1 MITAEG
7 LKKVN
12 ESVKAIE
19 MKGKKYVCVFARVNA
34 FRELC
39 PDGTIT
45 TEIVSLE
52 DGVVTMKASVLDES
66 GRLLATGYA
75 QEKESSSFVNETS
88 FIENCETSAVGRALG
103 MLGIGV
109 DESMASA
116 EEVANA
122 MHQQEDMKK
131 PATEKEVTILG
142 ELFDKANCNPKNT
155 FPHWPAITK
164 EEYVKAVRG
173 LQKKLGASK

>member
-1 MITAEG
+1 MITAEQIAIANEG
-7 LKKVN
+7 VKK
-12 ESVKAIE
+12 IE
-19 MKGKKYVCVFARVNA
+19 LKGKKYVCVFARVAA
-34 FRELC
+34 FRSLC
-39 PDGTIT
+39 PEGTIT
-45 TEIVSLE
+45 TDIVSLE
-52 DGVVTMKASVLDES
+52 DGVVTMKASVLDET

-75 QEKESSSFVNETS
+75 QEKETSSFVNKTS

-122 MHQQEDMKK
+122 MTQQEQMKTY
-131 PATEKEVTILG
+131 ATDKEVAVLT
-142 ELFDKANCNPKNT
+142 ELFAKANCSPVNT
-155 FPHWPAITK
+155 FPHWPGITK

-173 LQKKLGASK
+173 LKKKLGEK

>member
-1 MITAEG
+1 MITSEG
-7 LKKVN
+7 LKTVN
-12 ESVKAIE
+12 EAVKKIE
-19 MKGKKYVCVFARVNA
+19 LKGKKYVCVFARVAA

-45 TEIVSLE
+45 TEIVSME
-52 DGVVTMKASVLDES
+52 DGVVTMKASVIDEN

-75 QEKESSSFVNETS
+75 QEKETSSFVNKTS
-88 FIENCETSAVGRALG
+88 YIENCETSAVGRALG

-122 MHQQEDMKK
+122 MHQQESMKS
-131 PATEKEVTILG
+131 PATEEDLAVLDA
-142 ELFDKANCNPKNT
+142 LFDKANCNPVNT
-155 FPHWPAITK
+155 FPHWPNITK
-164 EEYVKAVRG
+164 AEYVKAVRG
-173 LQKKLGASK
+173 LNKKLGGNK

>member
-7 LKKVN
+7 LKTVN
-12 ESVKAIE
+12 EAVKKIE
-19 MKGKKYVCVFARVNA
+19 LKGKKYVCVFARVAA

-45 TEIVSLE
+45 TDIISLE
-52 DGVVTMKASVLDES
+52 DGVVTMKASVMDES

-75 QEKESSSFVNETS
+75 QEKETSSYVNKTS

-122 MHQQEDMKK
+122 MSQQEQLKA
-131 PATEKEVTILG
+131 PASEKEITVLG

-155 FPHWPAITK
+155 FPHWPNITK
-164 EEYVKAVRG
+164 EEYVKAARG
-173 LQKKLGASK
+173 LNKKLGGK